1 VHRWSAVLG
10 VSLTQNSRKLSAK
23 GFIRLNETLNASEA
37 FPRAA
42 KANSALFF
50 DKKEAARAKAK
61 ALSVAEVQGRVGA
74 MIDKRVSRY
83 ASVRTDLAPA
93 QVASE

>member
-1 VHRWSAVLG
+1 MLHCI
-10 VSLTQNSRKLSAK
+10 KL
-23 GFIRLNETLNASEA
+23 RV
-37 FPRAA
+37 
-42 KANSALFF
+42 FF
-50 DKKEAARAKAK
+50 DKKEAARSKAK

-83 ASVRTDLAPA
+83 ANVRTDLAST

>member
-1 VHRWSAVLG
+1 MFMPACAEGRRRG
-10 VSLTQNSRKLSAK
+10 YTRR
-23 GFIRLNETLNASEA
+23 GTLNK
-37 FPRAA
+37 RT
-42 KANSALFF
+42 LFF
-50 DKKEAARAKAK
+50 DKKETVHAKAK